1 MKMKANRLG
10 EMLLE
15 AGLIDQFQLESALSM
30 QRNLGGRIGSAIVK
44 LGYLPENT
52 IMEFLESQ
60 SKFSRVSLSTLD
72 IPPTVISI
80 LPAAKLKHLLV
91 VPIELRQSGAE
102 KSLRIAMTDP
112 TNQQLITDLQFATG
126 CRVLPV
132 LASED
137 EIRQALEKNL
147 PKEPPKP
154 VSKGAPKAYPNGT
167 GIDFGDPNLI
177 DFGSDEELDFGGSAG
192 IGYADRAKVG
202 MSRQSDED
210 PRMDRL
216 LELLKAKG
224 ILSDL
229 DVKRVKNG

>member
-1 MKMKANRLG
+1 MKLKSNRLG

-60 SKFSRVSLSTLD
+60 SKFSRVSLEALE
-72 IPPTVISI
+72 IPPAVISV

-91 VPIELRQSGAE
+91 VPIELRQSGQE
-102 KSLRIAMTDP
+102 KTLRIAMTDP
-112 TNQQLITDLQFATG
+112 TNQKLISDLQFVTG

-132 LASED
+132 LATED
-137 EIRQALEKNL
+137 EIRQALENNL
-147 PKEPPKP
+147 PKEEARPFNDEPE
-154 VSKGAPKAYPNGT
+154 
-167 GIDFGDPNLI
+167 IDFGDPNLI
-177 DFGSDEELDFGGSAG
+177 DFGGPAEIDFVGTVKSDISLSADG
-192 IGYADRAKVG
+192 
-202 MSRQSDED
+202 D
-210 PRMDRL
+210 PRLDRL

-229 DVKRVKNG
+229 DVKRVKFG

>member
-1 MKMKANRLG
+1 MKLKSNRLG

-44 LGYLPENT
+44 LGYLPEDT

-60 SKFSRVSLSTLD
+60 SKFSRVSLESLE
-72 IPPTVISI
+72 IPLSLISV
-80 LPAAKLKHLLV
+80 LPVAKMKHLLV

-102 KSLRIAMTDP
+102 KTLRIAMTDP
-112 TNQQLITDLQFATG
+112 TNQKLISDLQFTTG

-137 EIRQALEKNL
+137 EIRRVLENNL
-147 PKEPPKP
+147 PKEIPKP
-154 VSKGAPKAYPNGT
+154 YNDEPEIT
-167 GIDFGDPNLI
+167 FDDPHLI
-177 DFGSDEELDFGGSAG
+177 DFGSSEDVDFGGPAEIDFAG
-192 IGYADRAKVG
+192 STDLGRPQPSG
-202 MSRQSDED
+202 GD
-210 PRMDRL
+210 PRLDRL

-224 ILSDL
+224 IFSDL
-229 DVKRVKNG
+229 DVKRVKLG